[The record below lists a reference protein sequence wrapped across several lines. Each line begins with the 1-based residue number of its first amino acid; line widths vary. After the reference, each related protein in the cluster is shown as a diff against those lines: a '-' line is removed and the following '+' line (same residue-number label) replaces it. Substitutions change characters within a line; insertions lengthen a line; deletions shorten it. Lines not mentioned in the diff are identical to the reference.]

1 MQRRTRRN
9 AKNQV
14 AFVKSVN
21 DELNAIYDRET
32 QEADSAIPSQQE
44 LIGEPYRATFQ
55 ADIESSEE
63 TTLAPWQTE
72 LGMPRSRPYV
82 LSVFDALPLNATQ
95 FQQTFTAAEQAA
107 ALGQAI
113 ASFSYVVPQGFMAL
127 VRQFEPSV
135 YCTAIA
141 APPAV
146 RDATTGAPGVE
157 LEMSV
162 LIDGVAVNQLSALRV
177 DDCVR
182 TPTFFAPFSVPAYV
196 VALPGQTITTRYEIG
211 NPADFSFAFVGHK
224 MSGQLLLRRG
234 VDRDAEPA
242 TSYPLPVAQ
251 IPKCGC

>member
-9 AKNQV
+9 IKKQV
-14 AFVKSVN
+14 AAVQAVN
-21 DELNAIYDRET
+21 DELNVIYNRET

-44 LIGEPYRATFQ
+44 LIGQAYRANFQ

-82 LSVFDALPLNATQ
+82 LSIFDALPLNATQ
-95 FQQTFTAAEQAA
+95 FQQTFTATEQAA
-107 ALGQAI
+107 ALGQAV
-113 ASFSYVVPQGFMAL
+113 ASFSYVVPNGYMAL
-127 VRQFEPSV
+127 VRLFEPSI

-146 RDATTGAPGVE
+146 RDAATGAPAVE
-157 LEMSV
+157 IEMSV
-162 LIDGVAVNQLSALRV
+162 LIDGVAVNQLSGLRI

-182 TPTFFAPFSVPAYV
+182 GPSFFAPFTVPAYV

-211 NPADFSFAFVGHK
+211 NAADFTFAFVGHK

-242 TSYPLPVAQ
+242 TSYPLPVAH